1 MYCVNCGVK
10 LADTEQVCP
19 LCGVTAYHPDI
30 VRQKE
35 ESLYPQRRYPVQQP
49 DSKAA
54 QVVITTLFLLPILI
68 TLLCDLQINAAV
80 TWSGFVAGALLAGYV
95 ILVLPFWFT
104 RPNPVIFVP
113 CGFAAVGLYL
123 LYINWTVGGDWF
135 LSFAFP
141 VTGTVG
147 LIVTAV
153 VTLLRYLRKGKLYII
168 GGAAIAL
175 GVFMPLMEFLINYT
189 FDHTRFVAWSLY
201 PLVALVLLG
210 GMLIFLA
217 VNRQARETMER
228 KFFI

>member
-30 VRQKE
+30 VRNKE
-35 ESLYPQRRYPVQQP
+35 DSLYPRHRYPVQQP
-49 DSKAA
+49 ESKAA
-54 QVVITTLFLLPILI
+54 QVVVTTLFLLPILI
-68 TLLCDLQINAAV
+68 TLLCDLQINGAV
-80 TWSGFVAGALLAGYV
+80 SWSGFVAGALLVAYV
-95 ILVLPFWFT
+95 ILVLPFWFQN
-104 RPNPVIFVP
+104 PNPVIFVP
-113 CGFAAVGLYL
+113 CSFAAVGLYL
-123 LYINWTVGGDWF
+123 LYINWALDGDWF

-153 VTLLRYLRKGKLYII
+153 VTLLRYLRKGTLYII

-175 GVFMPLMEFLINYT
+175 GAFMPLMEFLINVT
-189 FDHTRFVAWSLY
+189 FGYTRFVAWSLY
-201 PLVALVLLG
+201 PLIALVLLG

-217 VNRQARETMER
+217 INRPARETMER
-228 KFFI
+228 KFFL